1 MADYNKIIL
10 MGRLTRDPELKYL
23 PSGMAVAT
31 IGLAVNNSYTGKDGN
46 RVDDTLFIDV
56 TVFGK
61 QAENIHKYLKKG
73 SGILVDGRLRYRT
86 WESSDGSRR
95 SKHEI
100 VAQRILFT
108 SQPRT
113 TSKESENIENP
124 VEEDDIPF

>member
-1 MADYNKIIL
+1 VADYNKIIL

>member
-1 MADYNKIIL
+1 MADYNKVIL

-108 SQPRT
+108 SQPGT
-113 TSKESENIENP
+113 TGKETENIENP

>member
-1 MADYNKIIL
+1 MADYNKVIL

-113 TSKESENIENP
+113 TSKETENIENP

>member
-1 MADYNKIIL
+1 VADYNKVIL

-113 TSKESENIENP
+113 TSKETENIENP

>member
-1 MADYNKIIL
+1 

-113 TSKESENIENP
+113 TSKETENIENP